1 MKTKRIYKTKKC
13 SDNECVNRYTE
24 IETSSPI
31 CSNCQEE
38 WEKLVK
44 DIERERERERES
56 RLLMITNREPD
67 TKKLKF
73 LLKEGNQKITFP
85 IGYYQ

>member
-38 WEKLVK
+38 LEKFVK
-44 DIERERERERES
+44 DIERERERVDYS
-56 RLLMITNREPD
+56 W
-67 TKKLKF
+67 
-73 LLKEGNQKITFP
+73 
-85 IGYYQ
+85 